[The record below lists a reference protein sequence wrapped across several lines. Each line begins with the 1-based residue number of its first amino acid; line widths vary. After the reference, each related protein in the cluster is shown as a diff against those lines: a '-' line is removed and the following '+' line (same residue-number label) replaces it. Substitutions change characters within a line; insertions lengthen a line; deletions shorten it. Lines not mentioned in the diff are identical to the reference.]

1 MPPAIKGAPPP
12 LPSRDGLGAG
22 SPAFSAVAM
31 AQHLARLVEAGLLLI
46 YIPEATGSA
55 NPSQQRCG
63 LGAKCSMMA
72 QGDPRTAAD
81 RITIDTISVSL
92 ISDDPSFSIER
103 QSERTQF
110 VGQRF
115 HDHVSAHGRWAW
127 LVTPHT
133 PGDFDLIIRISAL
146 VRDRSGVPTPVAL
159 PDRRYSI
166 AIHAREARAR

>member
-1 MPPAIKGAPPP
+1 
-12 LPSRDGLGAG
+12 
-22 SPAFSAVAM
+22 M

-46 YIPEATGSA
+46 YIPEASW
-55 NPSQQRCG
+55 
-63 LGAKCSMMA
+63 LGEPITTEVRLGREVLDEA
-72 QGDPRTAAD
+72 QGDPRTAPD

-92 ISDDPSFSIER
+92 ISDDPGFSIER

-115 HDHVSAHGRWAW
+115 QDHAGAHGRWAW

-133 PGDFDLIIRISAL
+133 PGDFDLIVRISAL
-146 VRDRSGVPTPVAL
+146 VRDRTGVPTPVAL